1 MAKLRAVDDIKGEL
15 EQLNDEILGATD
27 EVSAALESG
36 EDQRQLAAGRLVEEL
51 SRRYSAFVDKLPAG
65 ERERVERSHGRRV
78 TDLRRSAA
86 QLTRRSSGQAVARAV
101 DAGSVPFLLTRSPP
115 KQTHTQPLT
124 VPRDRPRYSVGG
136 EVEAWCG
143 KCGGLRDHHIVAMV
157 GDEPKQV
164 ICQSCNSRHGFRTEP
179 ARKAAPAPA
188 TLVEKRAVAA
198 ADREQVKKQDAKR
211 ALQKE
216 LADAVEPRPF
226 DPKGRY
232 KAGEIIVHP
241 EHGRG
246 KIENVLKSSLLVRFL
261 EGLRPLDLS

>member
-65 ERERVERSHGRRV
+65 ERDRVERSHGRRI

-86 QLTRRSSGQAVARAV
+86 QLTRRASGQAVARAV

-115 KQTHTQPLT
+115 KQTHSQPLS
-124 VPRDRPRYSVGG
+124 VPRERPRYSVGG

-143 KCGGLRDHHIVAMV
+143 KCAGLRDHHIVAMV

-164 ICQSCNSRHGFRTEP
+164 ICQSCKSRHGFRTEP

-188 TLVEKRAVAA
+188 TLVEKRAVVA
-198 ADREQVKKQDAKR
+198 ADREQVKKQDARR

-216 LADAVEPRPF
+216 LADTVEPRPF
-226 DPKGRY
+226 DPKGATRR
-232 KAGEIIVHP
+232 ARSSFTPSTGAARSRTCSSRACWCASSRGC
-241 EHGRG
+241 GRS
-246 KIENVLKSSLLVRFL
+246 I
-261 EGLRPLDLS
+261 